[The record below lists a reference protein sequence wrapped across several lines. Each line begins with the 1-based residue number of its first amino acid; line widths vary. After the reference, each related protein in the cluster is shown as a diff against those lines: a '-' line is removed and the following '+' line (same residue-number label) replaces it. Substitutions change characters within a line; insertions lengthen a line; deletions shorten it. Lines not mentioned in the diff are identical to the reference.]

1 MQVLKNYLLNNLSS
15 ICLLLSVESLSD
27 LEKLKNLGRGI
38 VTDATTIHENDPKIA
53 TASTSMVSIIL
64 ASAAA
69 VFAVL
74 IIAVFFVYK
83 RHKNGYK
90 DKHGKV
96 TMNELE
102 SEQFVNQM
110 AEDEWPNN
118 ETNPDLSK
126 YLSVDAE
133 IDSRP
138 PSFKY
143 IGATSYDIQD
153 NNIIKTQK

>member
-1 MQVLKNYLLNNLSS
+1 M
-15 ICLLLSVESLSD
+15 
-27 LEKLKNLGRGI
+27 EKLKKLGKGI
-38 VTDATTIHENDPKIA
+38 DTNATAIIENDSKIA
-53 TASTSMVSIIL
+53 TAGTSHVSIIL

-69 VFAVL
+69 VFVVL

-90 DKHGKV
+90 NKHAKV

-102 SEQFVNQM
+102 SEQFANQM
-110 AEDEWPNN
+110 ADDEFILSN
-118 ETNPDLSK
+118 ETNPELSK
-126 YLSVDAE
+126 FNLSVDAE

-153 NNIIKTQK
+153 NNIIKIQK

>member
-1 MQVLKNYLLNNLSS
+1 
-15 ICLLLSVESLSD
+15 
-27 LEKLKNLGRGI
+27 
-38 VTDATTIHENDPKIA
+38 
-53 TASTSMVSIIL
+53 MVSIIL

-90 DKHGKV
+90 NKHAKV

-102 SEQFVNQM
+102 SEQFANQI
-110 AEDEWPNN
+110 AEDDWPNN
-118 ETNPDLSK
+118 ETNPELSK
-126 YLSVDAE
+126 FNLSVDAE
-133 IDSRP
+133 VDSRP

>member
-1 MQVLKNYLLNNLSS
+1 M
-15 ICLLLSVESLSD
+15 
-27 LEKLKNLGRGI
+27 EKLHAVKKMSRGI
-38 VTDATTIHENDPKIA
+38 DTNATAIFENDSKTA
-53 TASTSMVSIIL
+53 TASTSIVSIIL

-90 DKHGKV
+90 DKHAKV

-102 SEQFVNQM
+102 SEQFANQM

-118 ETNPDLSK
+118 ETNPELSK
-126 YLSVDAE
+126 FNLSVDAE
-133 IDSRP
+133 VDSRP

>member
-1 MQVLKNYLLNNLSS
+1 M
-15 ICLLLSVESLSD
+15 
-27 LEKLKNLGRGI
+27 EKLKKLGKGI
-38 VTDATTIHENDPKIA
+38 DTNVTAIHENDSKIS

-90 DKHGKV
+90 NKHAKV

-102 SEQFVNQM
+102 SEQFANQM
-110 AEDEWPNN
+110 AEDDWPNN
-118 ETNPDLSK
+118 ETNPELSK
-126 YLSVDAE
+126 FNLSVDAE
-133 IDSRP
+133 VDSRP

>member
-1 MQVLKNYLLNNLSS
+1 
-15 ICLLLSVESLSD
+15 
-27 LEKLKNLGRGI
+27 
-38 VTDATTIHENDPKIA
+38 
-53 TASTSMVSIIL
+53 MVSIIL

-96 TMNELE
+96 TMKELE

-126 YLSVDAE
+126 FLSVDAE

-143 IGATSYDIQD
+143 VGATSYDIRD